1 MIKKVLPIFIFV
13 LPIIIISQDS
23 VAVDT
28 STIDMQQIEKTHS
41 DTAIVDSL
49 AVTPI
54 SLDSA
59 LTSDSEMV
67 MDSLVVT
74 ADVSSDTTRMDLLLS
89 KSKDLI
95 VAGKEFIMEHKK
107 LAIGISTGIITIV
120 YFIVKISGGAE
131 PPPGIGQPPDWPGK

>member
-1 MIKKVLPIFIFV
+1 MSRILISI
-13 LPIIIISQDS
+13 LLCTALIIAQDS

-41 DTAIVDSL
+41 DTTDFDSL

-54 SLDSA
+54 SLDSTI
-59 LTSDSEMV
+59 TSEAEMV

-89 KSKDLI
+89 KSKGLI
-95 VAGKEFIMEHKK
+95 AAGKEFVIEHKK
-107 LAIGISTGIITIV
+107 LAVGISTGIITIV
-120 YFIVKISGGAE
+120 YFIVKTSGGAE
-131 PPPGIGQPPDWPGK
+131 PPSGIGQPPGWPE